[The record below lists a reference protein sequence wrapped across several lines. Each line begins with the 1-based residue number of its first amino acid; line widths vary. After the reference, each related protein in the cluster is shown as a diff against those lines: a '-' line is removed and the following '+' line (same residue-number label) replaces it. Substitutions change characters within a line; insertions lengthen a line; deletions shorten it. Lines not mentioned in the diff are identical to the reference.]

1 LSNWPRSLIYILLVA
16 MFGVFPALA
25 ASGDTSDEIV
35 HDERFW
41 DQLFVDAVHSREACN
56 LDFKPCRAPLQ
67 KRVEDYYLRVRG
79 ETKFLSDEVA
89 EAASRSLTRVIEDIY
104 RTTGLRPIQGVPE
117 HASNFIFL
125 LFFNEEEYQSD
136 PENYILAR
144 IAPPTLRFSE
154 KRLEVFS
161 WFRSSHLDCTLV
173 TTPYPDG
180 IIRDV
185 QIWIKVDVSTEVVSN
200 CIAEEFFDSF
210 GLDDTPEFE
219 SIFDWPTV
227 VDGEIADG
235 KLTERHLSF
244 LRRLYEPEMIPN
256 QAEEATWALIR

>member
-1 LSNWPRSLIYILLVA
+1 MSNWPRSLIYILLVA

-25 ASGDTSDEIV
+25 ASVDTSDEIV

-117 HASNFIFL
+117 HASNSYSYYFSMRKSI
-125 LFFNEEEYQSD
+125 S
-136 PENYILAR
+136 
-144 IAPPTLRFSE
+144 PTLKTTFS
-154 KRLEVFS
+154 RGS
-161 WFRSSHLDCTLV
+161 
-173 TTPYPDG
+173 
-180 IIRDV
+180 
-185 QIWIKVDVSTEVVSN
+185 
-200 CIAEEFFDSF
+200 
-210 GLDDTPEFE
+210 
-219 SIFDWPTV
+219 
-227 VDGEIADG
+227 
-235 KLTERHLSF
+235 RHQLSGF
-244 LRRLYEPEMIPN
+244 QKN
-256 QAEEATWALIR
+256 D